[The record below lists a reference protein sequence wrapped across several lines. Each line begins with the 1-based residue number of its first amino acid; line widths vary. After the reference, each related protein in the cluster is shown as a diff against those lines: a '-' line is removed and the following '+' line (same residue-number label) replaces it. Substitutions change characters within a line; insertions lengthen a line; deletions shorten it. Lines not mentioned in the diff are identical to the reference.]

1 MMKLVNDIKEAN
13 CITHG
18 GTMHADEVFA
28 TAFLE
33 MYLND
38 IKVYRT
44 MEINPDEFPK
54 DVLIYDIG
62 RGIFDHHQID
72 ALKRENGI
80 TYSSFG
86 LLWKAFGLD
95 YLKRREIEQAEDVFE
110 AIEKDFV
117 IAIDADDNG
126 IFPKI
131 ETDGT
136 YKIKTLPNII
146 KLFNPSYQSEDD
158 SNEQFIKAVAFAKI
172 ILQEEIKNII
182 GKTKA
187 KYKVIEH
194 YNKTEN
200 NILLLDEYMPYEET
214 LLTID
219 ELKRIDFVIFPSNR
233 GGYNVKTVPKSF
245 EDKTFRK
252 NFPEEWAG
260 LTNEKL
266 EEVTGVLGARFCH
279 NTRFLLSCN
288 SLEVAYQLID
298 KALSSDINKNIDL

>member
-1 MMKLVNDIKEAN
+1 MMKLVNNINEAN

-33 MYLND
+33 LYLND

-44 MEINPDEFPK
+44 MDINPDEFSK
-54 DVLIYDIG
+54 DIIIYDIG

-95 YLKRREIEQAEDVFE
+95 YLKRRNVENPEDIFLSF
-110 AIEKDFV
+110 EKDFV
-117 IAIDADDNG
+117 IGIDADDNG
-126 IFPKI
+126 VFPKI

-146 KLFNPSYQSEDD
+146 KLFNPAYQSTEEAND
-158 SNEQFIKAVAFAKI
+158 QFVKAVSLAKI
-172 ILQEEIKNII
+172 ILEEEFKNII
-182 GKTKA
+182 GKSKA
-187 KYKVIEH
+187 KYKVIDI

-214 LLTID
+214 LLAID
-219 ELKRIDFVIFPSNR
+219 ETKKIDFVIFPSNR
-233 GGYNVKTVPKSF
+233 GGYNVKTVANSF
-245 EDKTFRK
+245 EDKTYRK
-252 NFPEEWAG
+252 NFPLEWAG
-260 LTNEKL
+260 LTNQEL
-266 EEVTGVLGARFCH
+266 EEVTGIIGSRFCH
-279 NTRFLLSCN
+279 NTRFLLSCD
-288 SLEVAYQLID
+288 SLETAFALID

>member
-13 CITHG
+13 CITHA

-33 MYLND
+33 LYLND

-44 MEINPDEFPK
+44 MEVNPNDFPK
-54 DVLIYDIG
+54 DVIIYDIG
-62 RGIFDHHQID
+62 RGIFDHHQLD
-72 ALKRENGI
+72 ALKRENGV

-86 LLWKAFGLD
+86 LLWKTFGLD
-95 YLKRREIEQAEDVFE
+95 YLKRRDVSQPEDVFLS
-110 AIEKDFV
+110 IEKDFV
-117 IAIDADDNG
+117 IGIDADDNG
-126 IFPKI
+126 VFPKI

-136 YKIKTLPNII
+136 YKIKTLPGII
-146 KLFNPSYQSEDD
+146 KLFNPSYESDD
-158 SNEQFIKAVAFAKI
+158 DLNEQFIKAVSFAKT
-172 ILQEEIKNII
+172 ILDEEIKSII

-187 KYKVIEH
+187 KYKVIEY

-200 NILLLDEYMPYEET
+200 NILFLDEYMPYEET

-219 ELKRIDFVIFPSNR
+219 ETKKIDYVVFPSNR
-233 GGYNVKTVPKSF
+233 GGYNVKTVPVSF
-245 EDKTFRK
+245 EDKTYRK
-252 NFPEEWAG
+252 TFPEEWAG

-266 EEVTGVLGARFCH
+266 EEVTGISGARFCH
-279 NTRFLLSCN
+279 NTRFLLSCDT
-288 SLEVAYQLID
+288 LDAAYQLID

>member
-1 MMKLVNDIKEAN
+1 MIRLVNDIKEAN

-33 MYLND
+33 LYLND
-38 IKVYRT
+38 INVYRT
-44 MEINPDEFPK
+44 MEINPNDFEK
-54 DVLIYDIG
+54 DIIIYDIG
-62 RGIFDHHQID
+62 RGIFDHHQQD

-86 LLWKAFGLD
+86 LLWKTFGLD
-95 YLKRREIEQAEDVFE
+95 YLKRRNVFQPE
-110 AIEKDFV
+110 EVFSAMEKDFV

-126 IFPKI
+126 VFPKI

-146 KLFNPSYQSEDD
+146 KLFNPSYESDDD
-158 SNEQFIKAVAFAKI
+158 SNEQFIKAVSFAKI
-172 ILQEEIKNII
+172 ILEEEIKSII

-187 KYKVIEH
+187 KFKVIEY

-200 NILLLDEYMPYEET
+200 NILVLNEYMPYEEV

-219 ELKRIDFVIFPSNR
+219 DQKKIDFVVFPSNR
-233 GGYNVKTVPKSF
+233 GGYNVKTVPNSF

-252 NFPEEWAG
+252 SFPEEWGG
-260 LTNEKL
+260 LTNERL
-266 EEVTGVLGARFCH
+266 EEVTNVSGARFCH

-288 SLEVAYQLID
+288 TIEAAYQLID